1 MATSGFN
8 GVSFPFRVTS
18 QGGIAISTTNKYDSA
33 HIEESIKQ
41 ILTTHPLERPMEDGF
56 SSKVITSLFEPNN
69 ETLKTV
75 IKRQIVEAI
84 RVLDKRVEL
93 KESGIELTVVTENDG
108 SEFLYATVTYKVIKY
123 QTYYETTVNLGEI
136 KNE

>member
-1 MATSGFN
+1 
-8 GVSFPFRVTS
+8 
-18 QGGIAISTTNKYDSA
+18 
-33 HIEESIKQ
+33 
-41 ILTTHPLERPMEDGF
+41 MEDGF